1 MCDALL
7 RIFRVGSRIEI
18 LDAKNLLTDK
28 QRLLKD
34 INKELEIQGKFDIEK
49 TFLNKKEN
57 IIIILIYLKK
67 KKTIRIKSFSN
78 LINNILYDNY
88 ILGDKEYFDIKM
100 IKTSEKENSN
110 YILNIL
116 ENENFNDVFLTFKY

>member
-1 MCDALL
+1 L

>member
-1 MCDALL
+1 VCDALL